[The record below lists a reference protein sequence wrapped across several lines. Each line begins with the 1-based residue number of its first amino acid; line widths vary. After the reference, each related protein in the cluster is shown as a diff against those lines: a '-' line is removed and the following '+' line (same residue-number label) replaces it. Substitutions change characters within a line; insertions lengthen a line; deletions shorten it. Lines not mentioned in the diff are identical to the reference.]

1 MVIFPGYRLGEYR
14 PCQLHT
20 PATAI
25 TGAADDD
32 KDDYPSNIKPDEIGH
47 SKKLMHDFPAPGSE
61 GDSDKRNFQD
71 SKKARDDSHAYINI
85 YPYREGK
92 GGSP

>member
-1 MVIFPGYRLGEYR
+1 ML
-14 PCQLHT
+14 
-20 PATAI
+20 
-25 TGAADDD
+25 D
-32 KDDYPSNIKPDEIGH
+32 S
-47 SKKLMHDFPAPGSE
+47 PAPGSE